1 VTEVLS
7 WFLVLEVITVISF
20 PLAFVFLGRLP
31 DRGYS
36 FAKMLGLLLM
46 GFLLFTGATLG
57 FFPNGRGAV
66 ILILAAMA
74 VLGAVIAARRRDE
87 LREFLSERWGYA
99 LVIEGLFL
107 LSFVVAAYL
116 RSYVPDLTGTEKP
129 SEFAFL
135 NAVLR
140 SDNFPAYDPW
150 LTPFDLS
157 YYYFGFVIFGG
168 LITLTGVPPEVGF
181 NVAVALVTALTV
193 LAAFG
198 LVYNL
203 VAAVS
208 TVRRALAFGAVG
220 VLLVTLLG
228 NIEGLFELMVAHD
241 IGPSSLYTWIGIEG
255 LTLQDAGGTSKW
267 FPDKAFY
274 WWRSTRIPSSW
285 DIKEYPFFSFLLG
298 DLHPHVMVMPFTL
311 LGMAMAYNLLRLAER
326 LDYRWALAN
335 WGPFLLA
342 AIVLGGLSF
351 LNAWTFPAVLALVA
365 VVVFARNR
373 RVCGGDW
380 REALKDTA
388 TFVVPLAVVAVLLY
402 LPFYLSARGSVW
414 PLEAVKASKTEFLP
428 VYHTVTHP
436 KHLFF
441 SWGALLWLG
450 TGLGVAALGWAW
462 LRKLGRRVALAL
474 LPVLVP
480 VVVWAL
486 WVTAGEGVSGFF
498 DELDARGPALL
509 TLVLVGG
516 VVVLLL
522 LAFAKTLEEGLEGNE
537 STLFALAAFAL
548 GALLI
553 LGTELFYINDHVA
566 GPSREN
572 TVFKIWHHT
581 WLFFG
586 AAGAFAVYYVW
597 MRVREGSFTLAVR
610 LPQLAWGAVAVA
622 LVAASLV
629 LPVTA
634 TFNRTNDFT
643 GTRTLDGLAFL
654 RNFDANEYNAVRWLR
669 DDAEGAPVI
678 LEASDNPFTQGGRF
692 SSRTGLPTIIQWP
705 QHEEGYRGKDAVP
718 MIQERSRDVEAAYN
732 TTSVEEAQTIF
743 DKYGV
748 QYAIV
753 GNFEREKYAPDG
765 LAKFGQFMEVAYQN
779 DDVTIYRTLEP
790 GTALVSSPADGG
802 ASGP

>member
-1 VTEVLS
+1 MTDVLS
-7 WFLVLEVITVISF
+7 WFFVLEIITLISF
-20 PLAFVFLGRLP
+20 PLAFAFLGRLP

-36 FAKMLGLLLM
+36 FAKILGLLVM
-46 GFLLFTGATLG
+46 GFLLFSGATLG
-57 FFPNGRGAV
+57 IFSNGRGAV
-66 ILILAAMA
+66 ILILAVMA
-74 VLGAVIAARRRDE
+74 VAGAVVAARQRE
-87 LREFLSERWGYA
+87 EMREFLRERWGYVL
-99 LVIEGLFL
+99 LVEGLFL

-157 YYYFGFVIFGG
+157 YYYFGFVIVGG
-168 LITLTGVPPEVGF
+168 LITLTAVPPEIGF
-181 NVAVALVTALTV
+181 NVAVAMITALTV
-193 LAAFG
+193 VAAFG

-208 TVRRALAFGAVG
+208 TVRRALVFGAVG
-220 VLLVTLLG
+220 VLLVTLVG
-228 NIEGLFELMVAHD
+228 NIEGLFELMAAHD
-241 IGPSSLYTWIGIEG
+241 IGPSGLYTWIGIEG
-255 LTLQDAGGTSKW
+255 LNLTDAAGTDKW
-267 FPDKAFY
+267 YPDKSFF
-274 WWRSTRIPSSW
+274 WWRSTRIPSNW
-285 DIKEYPFFSFLLG
+285 DIKEYPFFSFILG

-311 LGMAMAYNLLRLAER
+311 LGMAMAYNFLRLAQR

-335 WGPFLLA
+335 GGPFLLA

-365 VVVFARNR
+365 VVVFARNWKAS
-373 RVCGGDW
+373 GGEW

-388 TFVVPLAVVAVLLY
+388 TFVVPLAVVSVLLY

-441 SWGALLWLG
+441 SWGTLLWLG

-462 LRKLGRRVALAL
+462 LRQLGGRAALAL
-474 LPVLVP
+474 LPVVLP
-480 VVVWAL
+480 IAVWVL
-486 WVTAGEGVSGFF
+486 WVVGGEGVGGFF

-516 VVVLLL
+516 VVVLLT
-522 LAFAKTLEEGLEGNE
+522 LAFARTLEKGVEGNE
-537 STLFALAAFAL
+537 STLFALAAFGL
-548 GALLI
+548 GSLLI

-572 TVFKIWHHT
+572 TVFKVWHHT

-597 MRVREGSFTLAVR
+597 TRAREASFTFAARV
-610 LPQLAWGAVAVA
+610 PQLAWGGVAVA
-622 LVAASLV
+622 LVVASLV

-634 TFNRTNDFT
+634 TFNRTNGFS
-643 GTRTLDGLAFL
+643 GARTLDGLAFL
-654 RNFDANEYNAVRWLR
+654 RNFDTNEYNAVRWLR

-705 QHEEGYRGKDAVP
+705 QHEEGYRGADAVP
-718 MIQERSRDVEAAYN
+718 MIQERSREVETAYN
-732 TTSVEEAQTIF
+732 TTSVEEAQAIF
-743 DKYGV
+743 EKYGV

-753 GNFEREKYAPDG
+753 GNFEREKYAAAG
-765 LAKFGQFMEVAYQN
+765 LDKFGEFMEVAYQN
-779 DDVTIYRTLEP
+779 DDVTIYRTLQP
-790 GTALVSSPADGG
+790 GSALVATP
-802 ASGP
+802 

>member
-1 VTEVLS
+1 MTDVLT
-7 WFLVLEVITVISF
+7 WFFVLEIITLISF
-20 PLAFVFLGRLP
+20 PLAYVFLGRLP
-31 DRGYS
+31 DRGYA
-36 FAKMLGLLLM
+36 FAKILGLILM

-66 ILILAAMA
+66 ILILALMA
-74 VLGAVIAARRRDE
+74 VGGAVIASRRRE
-87 LREFLSERWGYA
+87 EMRRFFSERWGYVL
-99 LVIEGLFL
+99 LVEGLFL
-107 LSFVVAAYL
+107 LSFVLAAYL

-157 YYYFGFVIFGG
+157 YYYFGFVIVGG
-168 LITLTGVPPEVGF
+168 LITLTAVPPEIGF
-181 NVAVALVTALTV
+181 NVAVALITALTV

-208 TVRRALAFGAVG
+208 TVRRALVFGVVG

-228 NIEGLFELMVAHD
+228 NIEGLFEFMVAHN
-241 IGPSSLYTWIGIEG
+241 IGGDGLYTWVGIEG
-255 LTLQDAGGTSKW
+255 LSLAEASGTNEW
-267 FPDKAFY
+267 YPDKAFF
-274 WWRSTRIPSSW
+274 WWRSTRIPSNW

-311 LGMAMAYNLLRLAER
+311 LGMAMAYNLLRLPER
-326 LDYRWALAN
+326 IDYRWALGN
-335 WGPFLLA
+335 WGGFLLA
-342 AIVLGGLSF
+342 GIVLGGLSF
-351 LNAWTFPAVLALVA
+351 LNAWTFPAVLALVG
-365 VVVFARNR
+365 VLVFARNW
-373 RVCGGDW
+373 RVAEGDW
-380 REALKDTA
+380 WEALKDTA
-388 TFVVPLAVVAVLLY
+388 TFVVPLAVVSVLLY

-441 SWGALLWLG
+441 SWGTLLWLG
-450 TGLGVAALGWAW
+450 AGLGVAALGWAW
-462 LRKLGRRVALAL
+462 LRKLGPRSALAL
-474 LPVLVP
+474 LPVVVP
-480 VVVWAL
+480 IVLWAL
-486 WVTAGEGVSGFF
+486 WVVAGEGIGGFF

-516 VVVLLL
+516 MVVVLT
-522 LAFAKTLEEGLEGNE
+522 LAFARTLERSDSDD
-537 STLFALAAFAL
+537 STLFALAAFGL

-586 AAGAFAVYYVW
+586 AAGAFALYYLW
-597 MRVREGSFTLAVR
+597 TRARESSFGLAVR
-610 LPQLAWGAVAVA
+610 LPQFAWGGVAVA
-622 LVAASLV
+622 LIAASLV

-634 TFNRTNDFT
+634 TFNRTENFS
-643 GTRTLDGLAFL
+643 GPRTLDGLAFL
-654 RNFDANEYNAVRWLR
+654 RNFDGNEYSAVLWLR
-669 DDAEGAPVI
+669 DNVGGAPVI

-705 QHEEGYRGKDAVP
+705 QHEEGYRGSDAVP
-718 MIQERSRDVEAAYN
+718 MIQERSHDVETAYN
-732 TTSVEEAQTIF
+732 TPSIEEAQAIF

-748 QYAIV
+748 EYAIV
-753 GNFEREKYAPDG
+753 GNFEREKYAADG
-765 LAKFGQFMEVAYQN
+765 LSKFGQFMDVAYQN
-779 DDVTIYRTLEP
+779 DEVTIYRALQP
-790 GTALVSSPADGG
+790 GSALVSGRSDGG
-802 ASGP
+802 SSGP